1 MRGFSPF
8 FMKLSRQVAKIEHT
22 KLMNMTIGI
31 EAQRLFRLKKHGMD
45 MVVLELIKELQKID
59 HENQYYI
66 YVAPGEDHC
75 IEETSNFKIR
85 IIGGNFYPLW
95 EQKTLP
101 KAAKRDHCDI
111 LHCTSNT
118 APLTTSIPLVVTL
131 HDIIFME
138 KSPLS
143 ILTGNGSNYQKMGN
157 LYRRWNVPK
166 VVKKCSKLIT
176 VSKSEKV
183 RLCEYFNLGHDKVE
197 AVYNGVSTH
206 FIPVTDQIK
215 LNEFRA
221 RYSLPD
227 RFFLH
232 LGNTDPKK
240 NTAGVLKALSDY
252 KKRTGDNVDLVML
265 DFDKEELSRI
275 INEIGDETLL
285 KSIYLTGY
293 VKNQELPALYSLAEQ
308 FLYPS
313 LRESFGIPILEAMAC
328 GVPVITGNTSSM
340 PEISGDAALLVDPF
354 NSDEIVDAIIKIK
367 EDNTLRAEMIE
378 KGFKQ
383 AEKFS
388 WKAMAHQVY
397 EIYRHFEKG

>member
-1 MRGFSPF
+1 M
-8 FMKLSRQVAKIEHT
+8 I
-22 KLMNMTIGI
+22 IGI

-59 HENQYYI
+59 HTNQYYI

-85 IIGGNFYPLW
+85 VIGGNFYPIW

-101 KAAKRDHCDI
+101 QAAKQDRCDI

-118 APLTTSIPLVVTL
+118 APLTSKIPLVVTL

-166 VVKKCSKLIT
+166 VVERCSRLIT
-176 VSKSEKV
+176 VSKSEKI
-183 RLCEYFNLGHDKVE
+183 RLCEYFNLGLDKVE

-206 FIPVTDQIK
+206 FVPVTDHVK
-215 LNEFRA
+215 LDEFRA
-221 RYSLPD
+221 RYALPE

-240 NTAGVLKALSDY
+240 NTAGVLKALSVY
-252 KKRTGDNVDLVML
+252 KKKTGDKVGLVML
-265 DFDKEELSRI
+265 DFDKGELTRI

-285 KSIYLTGY
+285 DSIHLTGY
-293 VKNQELPALYSLAEQ
+293 VKNQELPALYSLAEL

-340 PEISGDAALLVDPF
+340 PEISGDAAILVDPF
-354 NSDEIVDAIIKIK
+354 NFDAIVDAIVRIK
-367 EDNTLRAEMIE
+367 EDTTLRTEMID

-397 EIYRHFEKG
+397 DIYRYFEKSS